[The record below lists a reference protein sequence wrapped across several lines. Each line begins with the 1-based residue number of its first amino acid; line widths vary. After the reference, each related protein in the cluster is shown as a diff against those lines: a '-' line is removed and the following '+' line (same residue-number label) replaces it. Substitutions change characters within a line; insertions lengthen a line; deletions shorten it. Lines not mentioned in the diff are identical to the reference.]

1 VPPTAADRVIADV
14 TLGERLSVGL
24 YGELHRARRAGSRD
38 VRALVVDPRL
48 VADTVFAAALAENA
62 PALIAF
68 HHPGV
73 VGTLAVTVEAS
84 DAVVVTEAVTGPVS
98 LHDLLGD
105 LRPQGGK
112 VAPRLAA
119 AIARSVIDGVAAA
132 HAAGIVHGAL
142 HPRSVLIDVD
152 GTVKLADFAVGRA
165 LTRAVARGADASLA
179 RGLAGFLAPEI
190 ALGDE
195 PGPAADVFAVGA
207 LLFLALTGELPPG
220 SLGQTPA
227 IERLIQRA
235 LDGDLARRFANAIE
249 LQENLAEALE
259 DDGWAVATPAE
270 IARFA
275 GASRTTAEANLDDA
289 TEDLLASLGDAMKD
303 PPTRRNATP
312 VPVADRPRTG
322 GDLDAV
328 FAGLDDEHTGTG
340 AGSGTH
346 TDVDL
351 RQRGG
356 QTARDPISELLS
368 FVDSGPTRVN
378 QRPGSRPRAISL
390 DERSDPTPLPPPR
403 ADETLTRDHADII
416 AGRRRPGKATAEAQ
430 ALAAIEDLEARPSK
444 PALPAPP
451 PTLPPVRAVR
461 TAVPAPFLVP
471 EEAPSLARRLGWV
484 WILLAAAGL
493 GALVWVVTSQA
504 DRNREAEAR
513 RAAAQQRAAAE
524 TARLTDELPDPGA
537 IRVDSSPRDAAV
549 WLLLG
554 RTPMTSF
561 ALPTGMVHQV
571 RVELEGFRPVDRNVV
586 ASDWTGGGAARVAAL
601 EVALAAQGA
610 GKPLPAL
617 PPAPSAAAQ
626 QGLTDGR
633 GTIAVTSKPA
643 GAAVWLLVGVTGN
656 MNLGGIEAGRDYELR
671 VSKDGYVPGYV
682 RITAEEWRSGGDP
695 RLPLSAAPKKATIEK
710 VVDLVREPRR
720 GK

>member
-24 YGELHRARRAGSRD
+24 YGELHRAQRTGSRD
-38 VRALVVDPRL
+38 VRALIVDPRL
-48 VADTVFAAALAENA
+48 VADTVFAAALAETP
-62 PALIAF
+62 PALLAF

-73 VGTLAVTVEAS
+73 VGTLAVTVEAR

-105 LRPQGGK
+105 LRPHGGK

-119 AIARSVIDGVAAA
+119 AIARSVIDGLAAA
-132 HAAGIVHGAL
+132 HAAGIVHGAV

-190 ALGDE
+190 ALGDDPE
-195 PGPAADVFAVGA
+195 PPADVFAVGA
-207 LLFLALTGELPPG
+207 LLYLMLTGDLPPG

-235 LDGDLARRFANAIE
+235 LDGDLARRFVNAIE

-270 IARFA
+270 VARFA

-303 PPTRRNATP
+303 APTRRHATP
-312 VPVADRPRTG
+312 VPVGGRPRTG
-322 GDLDAV
+322 DDLDAV
-328 FAGLDDEHTGTG
+328 FAGLDDERTGTG
-340 AGSGTH
+340 SGTFTH
-346 TDVDL
+346 TDVEP
-351 RQRGG
+351 RQRG
-356 QTARDPISELLS
+356 QIERDPISEILA

-378 QRPGSRPRAISL
+378 ERPGSRPRAISL
-390 DERSDPTPLPPPR
+390 DERSDPTPLPAPR

-416 AGRRRPGKATAEAQ
+416 AGRRRPGKETAEAQ
-430 ALAAIEDLEARPSK
+430 ALAAIADLEVRPTR

-451 PTLPPVRAVR
+451 PTLPPVRTVR
-461 TAVPAPFLVP
+461 TAVPVPLVIP
-471 EEAPSLARRLGWV
+471 DEPPTLARRLGWV
-484 WILLAAAGL
+484 WVLLAAAGL

-513 RAAAQQRAAAE
+513 RAAAVARAAAE
-524 TARLTDELPDPGA
+524 TARLTDELPDAGA
-537 IRVDSSPRDAAV
+537 IRVDSNPRDAAV

-554 RTPMTSF
+554 RTPMRSF

-586 ASDWTGGGAARVAAL
+586 AGDWTGGGDDRVAAL
-601 EVALAAQGA
+601 DVSLAAQGT

-617 PPAPSAAAQ
+617 PPAPPAAAQ
-626 QGLTDGR
+626 QGLADGK
-633 GTIAVTSKPA
+633 GVIAVTSAPA

-695 RLPLSAAPKKATIEK
+695 RLPLSAAPKRATIDK